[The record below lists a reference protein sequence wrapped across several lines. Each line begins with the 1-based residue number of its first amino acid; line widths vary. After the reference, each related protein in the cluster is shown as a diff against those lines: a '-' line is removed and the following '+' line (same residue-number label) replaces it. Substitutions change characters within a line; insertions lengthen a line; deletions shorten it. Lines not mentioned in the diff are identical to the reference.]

1 MNQMLN
7 TISSIPIETMPVVA
21 FVLKFGPLI
30 IGATLLGWLTD
41 QIRGYSSNSKEQE
54 NFKLAKKDTKGR
66 ALEREIQ
73 KLRIMFHMATALNST
88 LDYQHVLRMA
98 LDLGTTALAETKE
111 DETRLRS
118 ALLLFEDGMLHIA
131 SGRGMSKADLRT
143 TLPGK
148 LGMLA
153 EAITTGESVFSHDPA
168 RDPELRRLTTLQT
181 TGSAVCIPLRIGLEI
196 YGLLL
201 FAHPRPRYFKVDR
214 LELLETVAQ
223 QAMIALQN
231 AKLYYELE
239 QEKQRLIDAHEE
251 ARTKLARDLHDGPT
265 QSVAAIAMRV
275 NFARRLLD
283 RDPRATATELFKTE
297 ELARQTSKEIRQM
310 LFTMRPLVL
319 ESKGLAAALEQL
331 AIKTE
336 DAHGQMV
343 IVEAEKD
350 AANGMNIKKQGLLFS
365 ITEEAINNARKHA
378 KAEQI
383 FVRLSRRGD
392 LFHLAIEDNGE
403 GFNLGAVD
411 AGYDQRGSLG
421 MVNMRE
427 RAELLNGTLKIN
439 SAPGEGTRI
448 SLTIPL
454 TEQAADSLRNP
465 GFATHE
471 VPLEPAN
478 SYH

>member
-7 TISSIPIETMPVVA
+7 TLSGIPIETMPVVA
-21 FVLKFGPLI
+21 HILKFGPLI

-54 NFKLAKKDTKGR
+54 NFVLANKDTKGR

-73 KLRIMFHMATALNST
+73 KLRIMFHMASALNST
-88 LDYQHVLRMA
+88 LDYEHVLRMA

-131 SGRGMSKADLRT
+131 SGRGMSQADLRT

-181 TGSAVCIPLRIGLEI
+181 TESAVCIPLRIGLEI

-201 FAHPRPRYFKVDR
+201 FAHPRPRYFKIDR

-310 LFTMRPLVL
+310 LFTLRPLVL
-319 ESKGLAAALEQL
+319 ESRGLVAALEQL

-336 DAHGQMV
+336 DAHGQTV

-350 AANGMNIKKQGLLFS
+350 AVNGMNIKKQGLLFS

-378 KAEQI
+378 NAEQI

-392 LFHLAIEDNGE
+392 LFYLAIEDNGE

-439 SAPGEGTRI
+439 SAPGEGTCI

-471 VPLEPAN
+471 VSLEPAN